1 MKTAIASFKTYLQR
15 RYPESSTAKHY
26 ISDLNI
32 FNQFVG
38 QKLPREINVKTIDAF
53 VQAQQVEKMKPSTV
67 NRRLSAISTF
77 FEFLIA
83 ETEDDTWRNPV
94 RWKRHSVRPGHHLP
108 RDVSD
113 DTAEALL
120 RAVSTPR
127 DRAIF
132 TLMLKGGLRIGEV
145 VGL

>member
-1 MKTAIASFKTYLQR
+1 MKTAIASFKIYLQR
-15 RYPESSTAKHY
+15 RYPERSTAKHY

-38 QKLPREINVKTIDAF
+38 QKLPREINVKTIDGF
-53 VQAQQVEKMKPSTV
+53 VQAQQVEKMKPSSV

-113 DTAEALL
+113 
-120 RAVSTPR
+120 
-127 DRAIF
+127 
-132 TLMLKGGLRIGEV
+132 
-145 VGL
+145 